1 MAKDPQARLT
11 LDQAYQAAFLW
22 FDHKGEPPLEIS
34 EPAHGSIELTTETTL
49 ARVRMG
55 ETPAD
60 QSSVLALLRV
70 DPGDKRLAI
79 FSTSGFTPGAI
90 SVAETQG
97 IALYEFDLTGA
108 ALAKT
113 THARTLAPATPPDPP
128 FRVRETD
135 TQDTRWGD
143 QQLPG
148 QKAGATKPPPMLPDV
163 SATTPLTID
172 ANDDEWSECPTCGTT
187 HFKNARFCRSC
198 GTDLITGIPHGRLMS
213 QDNQTLICKT
223 CGSFDIGVD
232 ADPAVSDTA
241 GPA

>member
-1 MAKDPQARLT
+1 MAKESQNRLT
-11 LDQAYQAAFLW
+11 LDEAYQAAFLW

-55 ETPAD
+55 DTPAD

-97 IALYEFDLTGA
+97 IALYEFDQTGA

-113 THARTLAPATPPDPP
+113 THARSLAPETAPEPP
-128 FRVRETD
+128 FRQSEPESVLD
-135 TQDTRWGD
+135 RWGD

-148 QKAGATKPPPMLPDV
+148 QKAATSPPPMPADV
-163 SATTPLTID
+163 SATKPMTIEVE
-172 ANDDEWSECPTCGTT
+172 DDEWSECPTCGTT

-198 GTDLITGIPHGRLMS
+198 GTDLVTGIPHGRALTTEGH
-213 QDNQTLICKT
+213 TLICHT

-232 ADPAVSDTA
+232 PDPAADLVEGT
-241 GPA
+241 

>member
-1 MAKDPQARLT
+1 MAHDPTTRLS
-11 LDQAYQAAFLW
+11 LDEAYQAAFLW

-55 ETPAD
+55 EGPAD

-79 FSTSGFTPGAI
+79 FSTTGFTPGAV

-97 IALYEFDLTGA
+97 IALYQFDGYGA
-108 ALAKT
+108 AQAKT
-113 THARTLAPATPPDPP
+113 THARSLAPDTPPDPP
-128 FRVRETD
+128 FRPRNLD
-135 TQDTRWGD
+135 TEESSGT

-148 QKAGATKPPPMLPDV
+148 QRKTASPPPMPADA
-163 SATTPLTID
+163 SATTPAPMDI
-172 ANDDEWSECPTCGTT
+172 NDDEWSECPTCGTT

-198 GTDLITGIPHGRLMS
+198 GTDLISGIPHGRVMSNEGRTLM
-213 QDNQTLICKT
+213 CRT
-223 CGSFDIGVD
+223 CGSFDIGDESGSEPESETV
-232 ADPAVSDTA
+232 
-241 GPA
+241 

>member
-1 MAKDPQARLT
+1 MAKEPMDRLT
-11 LDQAYQAAFLW
+11 LDEAYQAAFLW

-60 QSSVLALLRV
+60 QSSVLALLRA

-97 IALYEFDLTGA
+97 IALFEFDHTGA
-108 ALAKT
+108 AQTKT
-113 THARTLAPATPPDPP
+113 THARSLSPAVPPEPP
-128 FRVRETD
+128 FARKTAHEED
-135 TQDTRWGD
+135 DMWGS

-148 QKAGATKPPPMLPDV
+148 QSATGAATPPPMPPDA
-163 SATTPLTID
+163 SSTTPVSLNVD
-172 ANDDEWSECPTCGTT
+172 DDEWSECPTCGTT

-198 GTDLITGIPHGRLMS
+198 GTDLLTGIPHGRMVSTEGHTLM
-213 QDNQTLICKT
+213 CRT
-223 CGSFDIGVD
+223 CGSFDI
-232 ADPAVSDTA
+232 SDETDSET
-241 GPA
+241 

>member
-1 MAKDPQARLT
+1 MAKESQVRLT
-11 LDQAYQAAFLW
+11 LDEAYQAAFLW

-34 EPAHGSIELTTETTL
+34 EPAHGSIELMTETTL

-108 ALAKT
+108 AQAKT
-113 THARTLAPATPPDPP
+113 THARTLAPPTPPDPP
-128 FRVRETD
+128 FRRQDAETKD
-135 TQDTRWGD
+135 DRWGD

-148 QKAGATKPPPMLPDV
+148 QRAGTSPPPMPPDA

-172 ANDDEWSECPTCGTT
+172 VDDDEWSECPTCGTT

-198 GTDLITGIPHGRLMS
+198 GTDLIAGVPHGRTMS
-213 QDNQTLICKT
+213 SDGQTLICKT

-232 ADPAVSDTA
+232 VDSSTSEATESV
-241 GPA
+241 